1 MCKKKTE
8 TAQKDGSNQ
17 TPHCFWG
24 TFVVVYVVFFPPQ
37 QKCHFYR
44 EKMFPVCFINLF
56 IMLTVMFCNELDIYD
71 GE

>member
-24 TFVVVYVVFFPPQ
+24 TFVVVYVVFFPPPAEVSLLSREDVS
-37 QKCHFYR
+37 CVFY
-44 EKMFPVCFINLF
+44 KS
-56 IMLTVMFCNELDIYD
+56 IYNVD
-71 GE
+71 RDVL